1 MMLMVIHAGTMTENH
16 ATPHRDAPPSSILAP
31 RPPARVRV
39 WVLVVAIV
47 LAFGAGWGVAH
58 LVTPET
64 PTAEPE
70 QGATPTGEPEEVD
83 TQDDSAFVRVANRDL
98 EDFEDDLDDVETTLD
113 EDGFW
118 RLLTNAVE
126 LNYNTSQLLGHEAP
140 ASIEGDWADGLA
152 QLEKDVDA
160 IEAGITASSAKSIRQ
175 GVADARDTIEGL
187 RGVVAR
193 VD

>member
-1 MMLMVIHAGTMTENH
+1 MTENL
-16 ATPHRDAPPSSILAP
+16 ATPHRDGLPASILTP

-39 WVLVVAIV
+39 WVLIVAIV
-47 LAFGAGWGVAH
+47 LAFGAGWGVAQ
-58 LVTPET
+58 LGESTSQSSEV
-64 PTAEPE
+64 EP
-70 QGATPTGEPEEVD
+70 GTTPTGEPEEVD
-83 TQDDSAFVRVANRDL
+83 DQDDSAFVKIAERDL
-98 EDFEDDLDDVETTLD
+98 DDFEDDLDDVDTTLD

-126 LNYNTSQLLGHEAP
+126 LNYNVSQLLDHEAP

-160 IEAGITASSAKSIRQ
+160 IEAGITANSSTKIRSA
-175 GVADARDTIEGL
+175 VSDARDTIEGL
-187 RGVVAR
+187 RGVVSR